1 MVMKAK
7 VATHVWIT
15 WIARG
20 HVSIGRR
27 VRRGRHIPVHV
38 PGQIVEIELLGF
50 IRAERA
56 RESDPRTGGGLL
68 IKSKLF
74 STGNELISIARGL
87 CRSNRYFSTLSSY
100 RYTISFK
107 FVKNRPRVL
116 LHCNYA
122 PPNLQK

>member
-38 PGQIVEIELLGF
+38 PGTIVEIELLGS
-50 IRAERA
+50 IHAEMGRVSPE
-56 RESDPRTGGGLL
+56 RDLPPPGGG
-68 IKSKLF
+68 F
-74 STGNELISIARGL
+74 
-87 CRSNRYFSTLSSY
+87 
-100 RYTISFK
+100 
-107 FVKNRPRVL
+107 
-116 LHCNYA
+116 
-122 PPNLQK
+122 